1 MSFSIIDAATGL
13 PVVIEATEVV
23 PDEQRVVHSVV
34 PAAGE
39 LHIGEL
45 SLPRDVFDVTPT
57 IQAAAYDSGDVLFD
71 VATITNAMRVTGGKG
86 ELRSINLLD
95 KSDSGAKI
103 TLVFFKI
110 THSLGTINNAPSI
123 SDADAVDILGYVVID
138 TADYID
144 VGGAKFATK
153 TNVGLMLESN
163 TGSRDIFVA
172 GIVTGTPTYASTSD
186 IVLKLGIEQ
195 N

>member
-1 MSFSIIDAATGL
+1 MSFDVLDATTSL
-13 PVVIEATEVV
+13 PVTIEAREVV
-23 PDEQRVVHSVV
+23 TDEQRVVHAVV
-34 PAAGE
+34 PDAGE
-39 LHIGEL
+39 LHLGEF
-45 SLPRDVFDVTPT
+45 SLPRDVFDATPT
-57 IQAAAYDSGDVLFD
+57 IQAATYDTGDVLFD
-71 VATITNAMRVTGGKG
+71 VVTITNAMRVTGGKG

-110 THSLGTINNAPSI
+110 THSLGTINSAPSV
-123 SDADAVDILGYVVID
+123 SDADAADILGYVVID
-138 TADYID
+138 TTDYLD

-195 N
+195 S